1 MRRVLFDCFCAWM
14 VAVDV
19 VSTMLEGLGTV
30 GSGEVGIVSEE
41 DDFLVPFAVV
51 LLLPWYP
58 A

>member
-1 MRRVLFDCFCAWM
+1 M

>member
-1 MRRVLFDCFCAWM
+1 MRRGLFDCSCAWM

-30 GSGEVGIVSEE
+30 WSGEVGIVSEE